1 MTHNYGIMRMKKI
14 TNLGALQ
21 GISNHTNRTNMN
33 MKSLQ
38 HINKTD
44 KQGIYKFWGSGNY
57 ADDYHA
63 TIEKHTFK
71 GKKPMVQKNAS
82 YGWEIIFTATNF
94 KNIDLAEWVKANWIW
109 AGDTFGDHNV
119 QSVIYHNDETTP
131 HLHMF
136 VTPFHFSEKMQ
147 RYVSGTKH
155 WTNGPAMMRKLQNS
169 YYESVSSKFDL
180 ERGKDARETQR
191 KHTEPQVYRE
201 INKRKRLSFEEYF
214 SKLSMAQKTE
224 YALKASRRLE
234 ELDGNDKKFNYFY
247 NNLQH
252 IMKTNP
258 EVILEAHRL
267 LKSGKKD
274 IVEPVH
280 LDMKNKKEVK
290 VPDIYSAG
298 FGLGAMLGTVFA
310 LATTEQEAQ
319 MKGMSAI
326 DFFMKVLGFDFETAK
341 KFASKKEDLEM

>member
-21 GISNHTNRTNMN
+21 GISDHTNRKNMK

-38 HINKTD
+38 HIIKTD
-44 KQGIYKFWGSGNY
+44 KPGIYRFWGSGNY
-57 ADDYHA
+57 AEDYHA
-63 TIEKHTFK
+63 TIKKHTVK
-71 GKKPMVQKNAS
+71 GKEPMVQKNAA

-94 KNIDLAEWVKANWIW
+94 KNIDMAEWIKANWIW

-136 VTPFHFSEKMQ
+136 VTPFHFSEKMK

-155 WTNGPAMMRKLQNS
+155 WTNGPKMMRKLQNS
-169 YYESVSSKFDL
+169 YYESVSLKFDL
-180 ERGKDARETQR
+180 ERGKDARETHR
-191 KHTEPQVYRE
+191 KHMEPQVYRD
-201 INKRKRLSFEEYF
+201 INSKKRLSFEEYF
-214 SKLSMAQKTE
+214 SKLSMIQKTE
-224 YALKASRRLE
+224 YALKASIRLE
-234 ELDGNDKKFNYFY
+234 ELDSNDKKFKYFY
-247 NNLQH
+247 SNLQH

-258 EVILEAHRL
+258 EVILEAHKL
-267 LKSGKKD
+267 LKNSKRD
-274 IVEPVH
+274 IMEPLH
-280 LDMKNKKEVK
+280 LDIKNKKEIKTSDV
-290 VPDIYSAG
+290 YTAG
-298 FGLGAMLGTVFA
+298 FGLGTMLGTVFA

-319 MKGMSAI
+319 MNGMSVI

-341 KFASKKEDLEM
+341 KIASKKEELEM